1 MQDELIEQV
10 KALVAVAKE
19 NHLKTFSVQMGDFSL
34 HLESEDLVKPTASL
48 PNQPV
53 QPHETA
59 IDENI
64 ITIKSPLVG
73 TFYRSPSPNAPSF
86 VEVGDIIEPRQVM
99 CIIEAM
105 KVMNEISS
113 DIKGK
118 VIEIVPENG
127 QIVDFGHP
135 LFILEPILETEDSSL

>member
-1 MQDELIEQV
+1 MQDELIDQV
-10 KALVAVAKE
+10 KALVAVAKA

-34 HLESEDLVKPTASL
+34 HLESEDLVKSTVS
-48 PNQPV
+48 QPS
-53 QPHETA
+53 QPAQSHEA
-59 IDENI
+59 VIDENI
-64 ITIKSPLVG
+64 FTIKAPLVG

-86 VEVGDIIEPRQVM
+86 VEVGDIVEPRQVM

-113 DIKGK
+113 DIRGK
-118 VIEIVPENG
+118 VIEIIPENG

-135 LFILEPILETEDSSL
+135 LFILEPIVDTEDSSL